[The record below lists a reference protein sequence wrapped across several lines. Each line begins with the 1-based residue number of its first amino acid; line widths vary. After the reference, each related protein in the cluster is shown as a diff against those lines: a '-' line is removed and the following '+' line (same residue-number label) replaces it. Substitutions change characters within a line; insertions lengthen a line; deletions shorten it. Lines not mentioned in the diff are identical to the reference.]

1 MTDVMIPSGL
11 LEVRDDF
18 VQYDDTLRHLND
30 TFPQKQGLLEDEY
43 SEVVNDPRVVSTPVM
58 SANGNA
64 AFLVPQLAPVE
75 VYSWLNSE
83 FYAKRYPLEPAQGD
97 IMHFQDMPG
106 VIPGIQVVQ
115 GIQRLARSEGR
126 LIYDY
131 PDSKPGYPDTL
142 RNFLS
147 SVGVRVEKID
157 ELGTQTYFAG
167 KVCLKRSVDPSQGMM
182 SLSEACKQ
190 MQKNSSQSSEEGTM
204 YLETV
209 DEGNLQRMQDCYSEA
224 FAILNDHPCR
234 QGLTPDEFREV
245 AVDRPQIAKLVHKT
259 GSKITSMCVL
269 GDDLSLYP
277 WLNREFYAS
286 RFPEET
292 KNNQIL
298 YFPAMATD
306 PENMGARNAEK
317 IVSFIAQMLDK
328 GNNEAIIAF
337 DCCDVNVG
345 FLDVYLNEIINKTPE
360 ASINFEVLGVQR
372 YGAMQLSSES

>member
-1 MTDVMIPSGL
+1 MIPSGI
-11 LEVRDDF
+11 LEVGDDF
-18 VQYDDTLRHLND
+18 AQYDGALRHLND
-30 TFPQKQGLLEDEY
+30 AFPQKQGLMKDEY
-43 SEVVNDPRVVSTPVM
+43 GEVVDDPRVVSTPVM
-58 SANGNA
+58 PIDGN

-75 VYSWLNSE
+75 AYSWLNSE
-83 FYAKRYPLEPAQGD
+83 FYAGRYPKETAQGD
-97 IMHFQDMPG
+97 IMHFQDIPG
-106 VIPGIQVVQ
+106 VIPGIQVMR

-142 RNFLS
+142 RSFLS
-147 SVGVRVEKID
+147 SLGVKVEQVD

-167 KVCLKRSVDPSQGMM
+167 KVRLERGVDPNQAIM

-190 MQKNSSQSSEEGTM
+190 MQEGSPQDSEEGTM
-204 YLETV
+204 YLEVV

-224 FAILNDHPCR
+224 FAVLNDHPCR
-234 QGLTPDEFREV
+234 QGLTPEEFREV
-245 AVDRPQIAKLVHKT
+245 AVDQPQTAKLVHKT

-277 WLNREFYAS
+277 WLNQEFYAS

-317 IVSFIAQMLDK
+317 IVSFIAQMLDR

-337 DCCDVNVG
+337 DCCDMNVG
-345 FLDVYLNEIINKTPE
+345 FLDAYLDEIINKTPE
-360 ASINFEVLGVQR
+360 AGISFETLGVQH
-372 YGAMQLSSES
+372 YGAMQLSSED

>member
-1 MTDVMIPSGL
+1 MTDIMLPSGV

-18 VQYDDTLRHLND
+18 GRYDHTLRHLNNA
-30 TFPQKQGLLEDEY
+30 FPQKQGLMQDEY
-43 SEVVNDPRVVSTPVM
+43 TEMVNDPRVVSTPVM
-58 SANGNA
+58 PIDGS

-75 VYSWLNSE
+75 AYSWLNAD
-83 FYAKRYPLEPAQGD
+83 FYARRYPAETAQSD

-131 PDSKPGYPDTL
+131 PDTKPGYPDTL
-142 RNFLS
+142 RGFLS
-147 SVGVRVEKID
+147 SVGVHVDEVE

-167 KVCLKRSVDPSQGMM
+167 KVRLERGVDPAQAIM
-182 SLSEACKQ
+182 SLSEACKL
-190 MQKNSSQSSEEGTM
+190 MQDEPSTDIGESTEYIEV
-204 YLETV
+204 V
-209 DEGNLQRMQDCYSEA
+209 DEENLERMQQCYSEA
-224 FAILNDHPCR
+224 FSVLNNHPCR
-234 QGLTPDEFREV
+234 QGLTPEEFREV
-245 AVDRPQIAKLVHKT
+245 AVDQPQTAKLVHKT

-277 WLNREFYAS
+277 WLNQEFYAT

-292 KNNQIL
+292 QNNQIL

-317 IVSFIAQMLDK
+317 IVSFIAKMLDR

-345 FLDVYLNEIINKTPE
+345 FLDVYLDEIINKTPE
-360 ASINFEVLGVQR
+360 AGISFETLGVQH
-372 YGAMQLSSES
+372 YGSMKLSTAN